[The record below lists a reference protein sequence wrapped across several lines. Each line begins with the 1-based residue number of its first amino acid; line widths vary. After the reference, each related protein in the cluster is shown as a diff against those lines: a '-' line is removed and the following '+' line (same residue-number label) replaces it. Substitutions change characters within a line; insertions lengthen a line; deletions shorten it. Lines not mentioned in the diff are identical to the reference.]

1 MSSTSI
7 HNSQGIQILLEAE
20 KEAKKIIADGRE
32 CRIRICLYP
41 LDRTRRL
48 KEAKTEAMQ
57 EILALK
63 EAKKQ
68 EIIEAEQKY
77 SSMLRDTISRE
88 EIISAQLIAETT
100 QNFASKRESVI
111 EMLLS
116 AVENVS
122 DLQPHVNWSSRH

>member
-1 MSSTSI
+1 
-7 HNSQGIQILLEAE
+7 
-20 KEAKKIIADGRE
+20 
-32 CRIRICLYP
+32 
-41 LDRTRRL
+41 
-48 KEAKTEAMQ
+48 
-57 EILALK
+57 
-63 EAKKQ
+63 
-68 EIIEAEQKY
+68 
-77 SSMLRDTISRE
+77 MLRDTISRE

>member
-68 EIIEAEQKY
+68 EIIEAEQKVFFA
-77 SSMLRDTISRE
+77 T
-88 EIISAQLIAETT
+88 
-100 QNFASKRESVI
+100 NFSIPQCFAIQSQGKRSFPP
-111 EMLLS
+111 
-116 AVENVS
+116 N
-122 DLQPHVNWSSRH
+122 